1 MNTGLTIA
9 FICNGDEHPA
19 FINYKLF
26 GNKYWDDTQNNKSKI
41 GYYFAYYFQKKYVY
55 IHKIINILQQ
65 TEKPSDMIW
74 ESNRQILCL
83 SKQIKQFTWNEWI
96 SGLGADAP
104 YTPNYRMTQTVSWS
118 YSELQNHKK
127 YNMFNF
133 INFKNIIDQQ
143 PPNIAI
149 NNLEYTIVEEDED
162 MEAYLKKQQDEM
174 DALIKAKQAETDR
187 IMKLMEAKKIAK
199 SVGLLREQARD
210 TILKEIKRE
219 EDEIAKLKADIAK
232 NDAEIMAV
240 MNGDFDAE
248 LIKAKTDAIKPQSV
262 LPPTLQQKPI
272 KNTPTADGARARAIL
287 MRNLSSK
294 RTI

>member
-9 FICNGDEHPA
+9 FICNGDKHPTV
-19 FINYKLF
+19 INYKLF

-74 ESNRQILCL
+74 ESTRQILCL

-104 YTPNYRMTQTVSWS
+104 YTPNYRMTQTASWS

-143 PPNIAI
+143 PANIAI
-149 NNLEYTIVEEDED
+149 NNVEDIIVEEDD
-162 MEAYLKKQQDEM
+162 DDIEAYLKKQQDEM
-174 DALIKAKQAETDR
+174 DAYLKAKQAEIDR
-187 IMKLMEAKKIAK
+187 IMKAMEVKKIAK
-199 SVGLLREQARD
+199 SVSVLREQARD
-210 TILKEIKRE
+210 SMLREIQRE
-219 EDEIAKLKADIAK
+219 EDEIEKRRANIAVLRT
-232 NDAEIMAV
+232 EIVATMR
-240 MNGDFDAE
+240 GDFDEE
-248 LIKAKTDAIKPQSV
+248 LIK
-262 LPPTLQQKPI
+262 QKDYVV
-272 KNTPTADGARARAIL
+272 KL
-287 MRNLSSK
+287 
-294 RTI
+294 TIEF